1 MLDFFTIVDGQ
12 NGSIST
18 VNSTAVSRSRKEEEA
33 ATVRR
38 TAAGR
43 SPNPR
48 RQMTVVAGRA
58 RLRGAVAG
66 RARLRGAVARRAEVQ
81 MALGDEWSWCGGAGV
96 EKWSMD

>member
-18 VNSTAVSRSRKEEEA
+18 VNSTTVSRSGKEEA

-48 RQMTVVAGRA
+48 RQMTAGRA
-58 RLRGAVAG
+58 RLRGAVT
-66 RARLRGAVARRAEVQ
+66 RRAEVQ

>member
-18 VNSTAVSRSRKEEEA
+18 VNSTAVSRSGKEEEA

-48 RQMTVVAGRA
+48 RQMTSVAGR
-58 RLRGAVAG
+58 V
-66 RARLRGAVARRAEVQ
+66 RLRGAVARRAEVQ
-81 MALGDEWSWCGGAGV
+81 MSLGDEWSWCGGAGV